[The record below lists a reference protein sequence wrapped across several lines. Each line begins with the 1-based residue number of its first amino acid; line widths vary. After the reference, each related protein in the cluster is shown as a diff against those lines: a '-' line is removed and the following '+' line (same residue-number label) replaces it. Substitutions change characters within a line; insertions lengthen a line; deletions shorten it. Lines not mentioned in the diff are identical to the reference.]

1 MSKLY
6 SEKFYVRCP
15 CCFRE
20 FDYLLATPLIEQ
32 PILNSYLLMA
42 LCPKCQTMFLKS
54 ELRQKDQIAHAC
66 SGNVMSIREISE
78 NERWPWA
85 ITCGIT
91 LKYHSGDF
99 SAALRF
105 GHDLPPTLYKGILN
119 GEIATVFL
127 PSGVLA

>member
-32 PILNSYLLMA
+32 P
-42 LCPKCQTMFLKS
+42 KTMFLES

-66 SGNVMSIREISE
+66 SGNVMSSRVISE

-85 ITCGIT
+85 LTCGIT
-91 LKYHSGDF
+91 LKYHSGNF

-105 GHDLPPTLYKGILN
+105 GHDLPPTLYKGILE

>member
-20 FDYLLATPLIEQ
+20 FDYLLAIPRIAK

-42 LCPKCQTMFLKS
+42 LCPKCETMFLES
-54 ELRQKDQIAHAC
+54 ELRQKSQIAHAC
-66 SGNVMSIREISE
+66 SGNVLSSRVISE

-85 ITCGIT
+85 LTCGIT

-105 GHDLPPTLYKGILN
+105 GHDLPPTLYEAILE
-119 GEIATVFL
+119 GEIAAVFL
-127 PSGVLA
+127 PGGVLA